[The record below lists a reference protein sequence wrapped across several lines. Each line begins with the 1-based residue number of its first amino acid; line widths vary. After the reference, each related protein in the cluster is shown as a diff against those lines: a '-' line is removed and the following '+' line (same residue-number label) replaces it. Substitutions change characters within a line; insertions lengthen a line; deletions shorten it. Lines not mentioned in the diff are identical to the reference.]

1 MHDPSLDGTG
11 IDVVMRDSQCK
22 FKWNE
27 VTIKSGEKG
36 ANGEVGRSLG
46 SCTRGESRP
55 FNYGRLNKQYVLVLK
70 ALGISEKTF
79 LDVQA
84 PDSNS
89 HIIRSGKVWFYMAQD
104 SKSFV
109 CIHQSIQMVRTKDFE
124 RWYHNYDT
132 YSSKTDFAHVILYR
146 I

>member
-1 MHDPSLDGTG
+1 MHDPSLDENG

-27 VTIKSGEKG
+27 MTVKAGEVGK
-36 ANGEVGRSLG
+36 NGEVGRQLG

-84 PDSNS
+84 
-89 HIIRSGKVWFYMAQD
+89 RD
-104 SKSFV
+104 SKSPIIPSAKFFFV
-109 CIHQSIQMVRTKDFE
+109 GIV
-124 RWYHNYDT
+124 
-132 YSSKTDFAHVILYR
+132 
-146 I
+146 